1 MTTTATSTSP
11 TQTTTTHTTT
21 TTTPE
26 QTTTTTA
33 TTSTTTSTTTTPREE
48 ILEPAV
54 FHTYRELLQNYSHA
68 KIHYKLVKG
77 SETTELVL
85 SYRVSKTS
93 NGYRVDINTAQI
105 ENGETSSNNTITIF
119 LDKAMTTVT
128 KIIMPNGQVYEGQM
142 AQIAGQNLLEALN
155 HAIAMIAWV
164 GDIKVAIAEGSY
176 AATKAGWEVTS
187 VKKTSTTISGRTYN
201 AYKISMLNKS
211 DKDSDTTRVDFTLA
225 EIKKDTWIAY
235 RLHAVQKDGSE
246 FTWEITSLEP

>member
-1 MTTTATSTSP
+1 VTTTTTSTST
-11 TQTTTTHTTT
+11 TQTATTHTTT

-26 QTTTTTA
+26 QATTTTA
-33 TTSTTTSTTTTPREE
+33 TVTSTTTTTKPKEE
-48 ILEPAV
+48 TLEPTV

-68 KIHYKLVKG
+68 KIHYKLVNG
-77 SETTELVL
+77 SETTELIL
-85 SYRVSKTS
+85 SYKAGKTS
-93 NGYRVDINTAQI
+93 NGYRVDINIARI

-119 LDKAMTTVT
+119 LDETMTTVT
-128 KIIMPNGQVYEGQM
+128 KIIMPGGQVYEGQM
-142 AQIAGQNLLEALN
+142 AQMAGQNILEALN

-187 VKKTSTTISGRTYN
+187 VEKTTATISGKTYN

-211 DKDSDTTRVDFTLA
+211 DKDSDTTRAEFTLA
-225 EIKKDTWIAY
+225 EIGKDTWIAY
-235 RLHAVQKDGSE
+235 RLHALQRDGSE